1 MWKGNPAT
9 DALEICTFSWNN
21 MEAACYILK
30 EFVLRAQ
37 SDSAERKQMLEPK
50 TRNSCGYQTINW
62 RKYIYHVSLFLNYE
76 CISQEQDMLRSF
88 IFGSCFLLQWQF
100 QSVQSIQIDPSSTF
114 WKPHWWK
121 WRQRCMAHK
130 RWLLLPQV
138 DSKRKKGAAC
148 RLQKL
153 NWPGFKS
160 QLTAPYMSC
169 PISVVLFYKISKITW
184 CPPVSW

>member
-100 QSVQSIQIDPSSTF
+100 QSVQSIQIQAPPFGNHTDESEDRGVWHIRDDCFYLKLTQKERKVQHADYKNSIDLGLNLS
-114 WKPHWWK
+114 
-121 WRQRCMAHK
+121 
-130 RWLLLPQV
+130 WLLHTCHALSQ
-138 DSKRKKGAAC
+138 SSCFIKY
-148 RLQKL
+148 QK
-153 NWPGFKS
+153 
-160 QLTAPYMSC
+160 
-169 PISVVLFYKISKITW
+169 
-184 CPPVSW
+184 